1 MGSYSLLHGIF
12 PTQGSNSAPALQAD
26 SLLSEP
32 PGGNGKVRISGMGVG
47 LEQRRNALSEECQG
61 TPPQVIVAR
70 VENRPRLLPGLQV
83 S

>member
-1 MGSYSLLHGIF
+1 MPFPSPGDLPDSGIKLRA
-12 PTQGSNSAPALQAD
+12 PTLQAD

-32 PGGNGKVRISGMGVG
+32 PVGNGKVRISGMGVG

-61 TPPQVIVAR
+61 TPPQVMVAR
-70 VENRPRLLPGLQV
+70 GESRPRWLPGLQV